1 MSLYFCKEAIDLF
14 NNLPRQ
20 HFNTGWVLTSIGRCY
35 MEIVKYSEAEK
46 YYAEALRIEPYRL
59 EGIEY
64 YSSCLWH
71 LKK

>member
-1 MSLYFCKEAIDLF
+1 
-14 NNLPRQ
+14 
-20 HFNTGWVLTSIGRCY
+20 

-46 YYAEALRIEPYRL
+46 YFSEALRIEPYRL

-71 LKK
+71 LKKQVELCYLS

>member
-1 MSLYFCKEAIDLF
+1 
-14 NNLPRQ
+14 
-20 HFNTGWVLTSIGRCY
+20 
-35 MEIVKYSEAEK
+35 MEIVKYNEAEK
-46 YYAEALRIEPYRL
+46 MYSEALRIEPYRL